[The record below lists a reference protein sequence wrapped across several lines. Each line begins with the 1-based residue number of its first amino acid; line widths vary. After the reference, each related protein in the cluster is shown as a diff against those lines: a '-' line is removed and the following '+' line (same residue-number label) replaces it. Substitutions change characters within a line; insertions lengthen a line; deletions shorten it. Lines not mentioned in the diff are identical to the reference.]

1 MPEVFRE
8 EGFLSKVE
16 QVYIENRYIW
26 LKLKN
31 DAEFRF
37 HAANNKKLDKATDKQ
52 LSNVELICDGTGLH
66 WEELDEDL
74 SVIGILDGR
83 FG

>member
-1 MPEVFRE
+1 MY
-8 EGFLSKVE
+8 LDIKYDAKVE
-16 QVYIENRYIW
+16 QVWVENRIIC

-37 HAANNKKLDKATDKQ
+37 PAANNKKLANATDKQ
-52 LSNVELICDGTGLH
+52 LSNVELICDSTGLH

-74 SVIGILDGR
+74 SVSGILDGR
-83 FG
+83 FS

>member
-1 MPEVFRE
+1 MYLDIKYEVQAD
-8 EGFLSKVE
+8 KVF
-16 QVYIENRYIW
+16 VDNRIVCI
-26 LKLKN
+26 KLKN
-31 DAEFRF
+31 NSEFRF
-37 HAANNKKLDKATDKQ
+37 PAENSKKLAKATDKQ

-74 SVIGILDGR
+74 SISGILDGR

>member
-1 MPEVFRE
+1 MYLDIKYEV
-8 EGFLSKVE
+8 
-16 QVYIENRYIW
+16 QAQDVYVENRTICI
-26 LKLKN
+26 KLKN
-31 DAEFRF
+31 DSELRF
-37 HAANNKKLDKATDKQ
+37 PAVNNKKLSMASDKQ

-74 SVIGILDGR
+74 SISGILDGR

>member
-1 MPEVFRE
+1 MY
-8 EGFLSKVE
+8 LDIKYDAQVE
-16 QVYIENRYIW
+16 QVFVENRYIC

-31 DAEFRF
+31 DAEYRF
-37 HAANNKKLDKATDKQ
+37 PAANNKKLAKATDKQ
-52 LSNVELICDGTGLH
+52 LSDVELICDGTGLH

-74 SVIGILDGR
+74 SVSGILDGR

>member
-1 MPEVFRE
+1 MYLDIKYEVQAE
-8 EGFLSKVE
+8 S
-16 QVYIENRYIW
+16 VYIDDRMICIRLQN
-26 LKLKN
+26 N
-31 DAEFRF
+31 SEFRF
-37 HAANNKKLDKATDKQ
+37 PADNNPKLAKATSQQ

-74 SVIGILDGR
+74 SISGILDNR

>member
-1 MPEVFRE
+1 MYLDIKCEVQ
-8 EGFLSKVE
+8 VE
-16 QVYIENRYIW
+16 QVWVENRYIY

-31 DAEFRF
+31 NAEFRF
-37 HAANNKKLDKATDKQ
+37 PAANNTKLAKATDEQ
-52 LSNVELICDGTGLH
+52 LANVELICDGTGLH

-74 SVIGILDGR
+74 SISGILDGR

>member
-1 MPEVFRE
+1 MYLDIKYEAQ
-8 EGFLSKVE
+8 VE
-16 QVYIENRYIW
+16 QVWAENRVICIR
-26 LKLKN
+26 LKN

-37 HAANNKKLDKATDKQ
+37 PASKNKKLADATDSQ
-52 LSNVELICDGTGLH
+52 LSNVEIICDGTGLH

-74 SVIGILDGR
+74 SINGILDGR

>member
-1 MPEVFRE
+1 MYLDIKYDAQVEKVF
-8 EGFLSKVE
+8 V
-16 QVYIENRYIW
+16 ENRFIC

-31 DAEFRF
+31 EAEYRF
-37 HAANNKKLDKATDKQ
+37 PASNNKKLSKATDKQ

-74 SVIGILDGR
+74 SVSGILDGR